1 MVSYL
6 HFSIVVRLSIPQEE
20 LMSTGDILVL
30 LTIILGVPGTVKSLL
45 AILDWLKEREA
56 KKSS

>member
-1 MVSYL
+1 
-6 HFSIVVRLSIPQEE
+6 
-20 LMSTGDILVL
+20 MSTGDILVL